1 VANANRPSICCVA
14 DKTLICG
21 IDPGLASG
29 GLVLID
35 PRDGDRVLDSH
46 SLVERKGAVA
56 AAKARAEELNGALG
70 SWGDREFTAAALRSE
85 DWCLRVKDFLE
96 GLVEGHGPISYFAVE
111 SFTDQASRARQDKA
125 GLIRNRWQT
134 PLSIGGLADV
144 LRGFGAEVGNGRLI
158 YQNAGVVLPQWRSEL
173 ALLES
178 RVRGQEAGVAPD
190 DHLVGNDH
198 ERKALVH
205 ALALALRL
213 RDLNGNPVG
222 VNAHTPTLEGRH
234 A

>member
-1 VANANRPSICCVA
+1 MKAEQ
-14 DKTLICG
+14 LICG

-29 GLVLID
+29 GLVLLD
-35 PRDGDRVLDSH
+35 AGDGDRVLGSH
-46 SLVERKGAVA
+46 SLVEARGAVSKARGEAEDLA
-56 AAKARAEELNGALG
+56 AAWGN
-70 SWGDREFTAAALRSE
+70 WGDLQFTSAALRSE
-85 DWCLRVKDFLE
+85 AWCRRVREALDGMVKE
-96 GLVEGHGPISYFAVE
+96 HGPISFFAVE

-144 LRGFGAEVGNGRLI
+144 LRDFGAEVSNGRLV

-178 RVRGQEAGVAPD
+178 RKRGQESGVAPD

-213 RDLNGNPVG
+213 RDKNGNPVG
-222 VNAHTPTLEGRH
+222 QDAHTPTLEGRH